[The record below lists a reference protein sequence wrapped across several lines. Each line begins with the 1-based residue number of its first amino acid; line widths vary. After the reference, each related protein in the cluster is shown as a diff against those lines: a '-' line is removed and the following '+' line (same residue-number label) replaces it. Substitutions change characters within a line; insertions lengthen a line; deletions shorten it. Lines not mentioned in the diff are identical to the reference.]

1 MPEVHATQTADV
13 VVIGGGVV
21 GVCTAL
27 HLQRSGHR
35 VTIAE
40 QNTPGSGAS
49 GHNGGSFNVG
59 ECVPTGTPGVLRSIP
74 RMLFDPKS
82 ALVVRYRY
90 VPRLSPWLAGF
101 IRASTPQR
109 VETISMQ
116 LQKLTA
122 LGLDGYRP
130 LIDGTEAGALVRPG
144 GLLMGYVHE
153 QAFARDSYGRE
164 LRHRRKDNYQVLD
177 DAGISKLDPALA
189 GRFSRAVYR
198 PAPYFTFDSQRFVE
212 LLAEQFVCSGG
223 VIRRARAG
231 RFDVVNG
238 RVRGLA
244 TDRGRLMAGRFVIA
258 AGAWSTRFTR
268 QLGLNVPLDAERG
281 YGLLLPNETKLKLQ
295 LPIVIC
301 DNNVSVANLG
311 DGVQL
316 TGVDELASVAA
327 PARYSVTDRLLHG
340 VKIAFPELN
349 PEGAVPWMHS
359 RPSMPDS
366 LPVIGTMPGHPN
378 VYLAF
383 GHGHKGFGL
392 GGITG
397 ELIRQ
402 LIDGET
408 PSLDLEPYSPLR
420 FSARRRRRAARVDVR
435 TPADR

>member
-1 MPEVHATQTADV
+1 
-13 VVIGGGVV
+13 VI
-21 GVCTAL
+21 
-27 HLQRSGHR
+27 HR
-35 VTIAE
+35 T
-40 QNTPGSGAS
+40 
-49 GHNGGSFNVG
+49 
-59 ECVPTGTPGVLRSIP
+59 
-74 RMLFDPKS
+74 
-82 ALVVRYRY
+82 
-90 VPRLSPWLAGF
+90 
-101 IRASTPQR
+101 
-109 VETISMQ
+109 
-116 LQKLTA
+116 
-122 LGLDGYRP
+122 
-130 LIDGTEAGALVRPG
+130 
-144 GLLMGYVHE
+144 
-153 QAFARDSYGRE
+153 
-164 LRHRRKDNYQVLD
+164 
-177 DAGISKLDPALA
+177 
-189 GRFSRAVYR
+189 
-198 PAPYFTFDSQRFVE
+198 
-212 LLAEQFVCSGG
+212 
-223 VIRRARAG
+223 RAG

-268 QLGLNVPLDAERG
+268 QLGLDVPLEAERG
-281 YGLLLPNETKLKLQ
+281 YGLVLPNETNLKLQ

-327 PARYSVTDRLLHG
+327 PARYSVTGRLLHG

-420 FSARRRRRAARVDVR
+420 FSARRRRAAARVDVR